1 LKILCIIPAR
11 GGSKDILMKNI
22 RTFGEKP
29 LIAHT
34 IDIAK
39 KCKFFDKIVVSTDN
53 KKIQKISESYGVKVP
68 ILRTKKFSSD
78 TSSIFAVVKHMLNF
92 LDKHESYNPDMVII
106 LQPTSPFRNVKMIKN
121 SINLLKNSP
130 GSSAIS
136 VAKVKEHPDISF
148 SKKGLYLE
156 PIEKDFEKFSNR
168 QKRSLLF
175 HPTGAIYTF
184 WTKNIHRYKSIYG
197 KKIIPLIVNEKEFN
211 LDIDDQ
217 YDFFVGEMQLKYW
230 SKYKKSFN

>member
-1 LKILCIIPAR
+1 MKILCIIPAR
-11 GGSKDILMKNI
+11 GGSKGILMKNI
-22 RTFGEKP
+22 RNFGEKP
-29 LIAHT
+29 LITHT
-34 IDIAK
+34 IEIAK
-39 KCKFFDKIVVSTDN
+39 KCNFFDKIVVSTDN
-53 KKIQKISESYGVKVP
+53 KNIQKISELYGAQVP
-68 ILRTKKFSSD
+68 ILRPKKLSTD
-78 TSSIFAVVKHMLNF
+78 TSNIYDVVKHMLNF

-121 SINLLKNSP
+121 SVNLLKNLP
-130 GSSAIS
+130 GSSVIS

-148 SKKGLYLE
+148 SKKGLYLK

-175 HPTGAIYTF
+175 HPTGSIYTF
-184 WTKNIHRYKSIYG
+184 WTKNIYDNKSIYG

-211 LDIDDQ
+211 LDIDDP

-230 SKYKKSFN
+230 KKYKNFF

>member
-1 LKILCIIPAR
+1 LCIIPAR
-11 GGSKDILMKNI
+11 GGSKGILMKNI

-39 KCKFFDKIVVSTDN
+39 KCKLFDKIVVSTDN
-53 KKIQKISESYGVKVP
+53 KKIQKISESYGGTVP
-68 ILRTKKFSSD
+68 ILRPKKFSSD
-78 TSSIFAVVKHMLNF
+78 TSSTFVVVKHMLNF

-121 SINLLKNSP
+121 SVNLLKNLP
-130 GSSAIS
+130 GSSVIS
-136 VAKVKEHPDISF
+136 VAKVKEHPSISF
-148 SKKGLYLE
+148 SKKGGYLK
-156 PIEKDFEKFSNR
+156 PIEKNFEKFSNR

-184 WTKNIHRYKSIYG
+184 WTKNINRYKSIYG

-211 LDIDDQ
+211 LDIDDP

-230 SKYKKSFN
+230 KKYKNFF